1 MNFPTA
7 SEAYITT
14 NAFVEDLEKQKAI
27 ESGNNWK
34 ASLKIIGNDIHRYID
49 NRLIKALQ
57 EAFRHGKYDLSICIS
72 KSIDMVSMVDTYNH
86 YNHCE
91 LDQDYTNEMIDEF
104 ADRINTILE
113 SLEYNSIMH
122 FRKSHN
128 IDPKL
133 KTNAY
138 YYTINFS
145 WHKHV
150 KN

>member
-1 MNFPTA
+1 MNLPTA

-14 NAFVEDLEKQKAI
+14 NAFVEDIEKQKAI
-27 ESGNNWK
+27 ESEQHWK
-34 ASLKIIGNDIHRYID
+34 ECLKIIQNDIHKYID

-57 EAFRHGKYDLSICIS
+57 EAFRKGNYDLAICIS
-72 KSIDMVSMVDTYNH
+72 KSIDMVPMVDNFNH
-86 YNHCE
+86 YKHCE

-104 ADRINTILE
+104 SERLKNILE
-113 SLEYNSIMH
+113 SLGYDAIML
-122 FRKSHN
+122 FKKSHN

-145 WHKHV
+145 W
-150 KN
+150 NI